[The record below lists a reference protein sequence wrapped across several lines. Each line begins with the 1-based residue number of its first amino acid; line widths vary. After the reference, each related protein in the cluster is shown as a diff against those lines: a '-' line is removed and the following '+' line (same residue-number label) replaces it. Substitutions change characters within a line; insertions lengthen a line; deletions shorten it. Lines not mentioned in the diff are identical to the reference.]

1 MIRNNLVKDRWKRK
15 RQTRV
20 EYLDKGK
27 DNSQWQGGSASG
39 PYVPPGMKR
48 IGEVGEVRISQN
60 NIILKAKPISSK
72 AYKR

>member
-1 MIRNNLVKDRWKRK
+1 MIKNNLVKDRWKRK
-15 RQTRV
+15 RQTRD

-27 DNSQWQGGSASG
+27 VANDREASG

-48 IGEVGEVRISQN
+48 IGEVGQVRIFQN

-72 AYKR
+72 VYKR